1 MRKARKKLDQ
11 AKNKQKNHLLTL
23 GIQARKDNKARIARL
38 QEAKVRNELP
48 VVFEDILPIRE
59 PDKDPTAAE
68 ILLTTDE
75 GHEGLVQ
82 VIRELEQLVPLEV
95 EQDDEVNISTQT
107 VVEKEEEVP
116 EYRDSSP
123 VDQSEVESIAD
134 SIDSIQ
140 NNADF
145 VLLE

>member
-1 MRKARKKLDQ
+1 MDFNRSICYIPIETYPFVRRDM
-11 AKNKQKNHLLTL
+11 T
-23 GIQARKDNKARIARL
+23 RIARI

-48 VVFEDILPIRE
+48 VFEDILPIRE
-59 PDKDPTAAE
+59 PDKEPTAAE
-68 ILLTTDE
+68 MLLTTDE

-107 VVEKEEEVP
+107 VVEEEEEVP

-145 VLLE
+145 VSLE

>member
-1 MRKARKKLDQ
+1 MDFNRSICYIPIETYPFVRRDM
-11 AKNKQKNHLLTL
+11 T
-23 GIQARKDNKARIARL
+23 RIARI

-48 VVFEDILPIRE
+48 VFEDILPIRE
-59 PDKDPTAAE
+59 PDKEPTAAE
-68 ILLTTDE
+68 MLLTTDE

-107 VVEKEEEVP
+107 VVEEEEEVP

-123 VDQSEVESIAD
+123 VNQSEVESIAD
-134 SIDSIQ
+134 SINSIQ
-140 NNADF
+140 NNTDF

>member
-1 MRKARKKLDQ
+1 MDFNRSICYIPIETYPFVRRDM
-11 AKNKQKNHLLTL
+11 T
-23 GIQARKDNKARIARL
+23 RIARI

-48 VVFEDILPIRE
+48 VFEDILPIRE
-59 PDKDPTAAE
+59 PDKEPTAAE
-68 ILLTTDE
+68 MLLTTDE

-107 VVEKEEEVP
+107 VVEEEEEVP

>member
-1 MRKARKKLDQ
+1 MDFNRSICYIPIETYPFVRRDM
-11 AKNKQKNHLLTL
+11 T
-23 GIQARKDNKARIARL
+23 RIARI

-48 VVFEDILPIRE
+48 VFEDILPIRE
-59 PDKDPTAAE
+59 PDKEPTAAE
-68 ILLTTDE
+68 MLLTTDE

-107 VVEKEEEVP
+107 VVEKEEEIL

-134 SIDSIQ
+134 LIDSIQ
-140 NNADF
+140 NNTDF

>member
-1 MRKARKKLDQ
+1 MDFNRSICYIPIETYPFVRRDM
-11 AKNKQKNHLLTL
+11 T
-23 GIQARKDNKARIARL
+23 RIARI

-48 VVFEDILPIRE
+48 VFEDILPIR
-59 PDKDPTAAE
+59 
-68 ILLTTDE
+68 
-75 GHEGLVQ
+75 LVQ

-107 VVEKEEEVP
+107 VVEEEEEVP

-145 VLLE
+145 VSLE